1 MACVPELLLATLEE
15 LVDKE
20 LRTFQWFLYSNV
32 LEAFP
37 HIPKSRIDGVDRPGT
52 VDLLVQTYGYEGA
65 VAVTVDILNKMKLK
79 LWAETL
85 KSKYDEVPSTQVGK
99 EIDHH
104 TIREKLKSTLR
115 EKYQNIYEGNADEGD
130 TIYLKK
136 IYTELHVIKGAWGGF
151 SEEHEV
157 RQQRS
162 KHVTTEEISIK
173 ASDIFKPCPNQEKHI
188 RTVLTLGIPG
198 MGKTVCA
205 QKYTLSWAE
214 GEENK
219 DITFLFPFPFRELNP
234 NIGEKDCSLMQLLH
248 QFFPEMKPLEILGTE
263 CKVVFIFDGL
273 DETLLPL
280 NFKHNK
286 VLRDET
292 EPASLDVLIT
302 NLITGDLLGNA
313 LIWIT
318 SRPVAASRIP
328 RKYIHQWTEV
338 KGFVNEQREEYFKRH
353 LCDDNLAIRIIN
365 HVKSSRSLY
374 IMCQIPVFCWI
385 TVRVMKKMLR
395 DNVTGAMP
403 NTLTEMY
410 AYLLLCQTDR
420 MVEGHN
426 PMESGNVVLKL
437 AKLAFHQL
445 EKGNL
450 IFYEA
455 DLKECGMDVKEATI
469 YSGVCTEVFMME
481 GRRRREVFSFVH
493 LTIQEFL
500 AAVYA
505 HHSYTQRKENVL
517 LGYLK
522 RISTRFLP
530 KSMFSFHK
538 TAIEKALESQD
549 GHWDVFL
556 RFLLGLSLKSNQE
569 LLGRLLHL
577 ETDGAEKKGEED
589 LLKTIRFIKEKIKE
603 EPEAKLNLFHCLS
616 ELKEES
622 LVLEIQNLVS
632 SGRLAN
638 KNLSPVQWS
647 ALTFELMTSEAT
659 EEEFDLKK
667 YIRSEQGVVKLL
679 TVITSATRALLNR
692 CNLTEN
698 CCEVLASALSST
710 SSHLTEL
717 DLSDNNLKD
726 SGVKLLS
733 VGLWSPYCKLKS
745 LRLQKC
751 KLEGHC
757 CEALAGALSSE
768 CTQLRELDLSANDF
782 QEAGVKALC
791 VGLCSQ
797 LCKLETLRLNH
808 CKLKE
813 TCCADLASVLSSG
826 SSHIKNLELSNN
838 NLKDSGVS
846 LLAAGLSSTHCRLE
860 MLRLSCCG
868 LTQKCCDQIGAAL
881 SSDSAHLRELD
892 LSGNNLQGPG
902 IQLLSMRLRHPNCE
916 LKTLRLNECNLR
928 KCCADL
934 ASVLSSDTSLKEL
947 ELSGNDLQDSEV
959 KQLSVGLASPDC
971 TLETLRLSFCGVT
984 EKGCTYLASALNS
997 NPSHLRQLD
1006 LSYNYLQDS
1015 GVKLISVHRD
1025 NPLCKLEE
1033 LSTDHNAECYLK
1045 STLKKY
1051 ACTLTLDTNTAAKSL
1066 FLYDGGK
1073 QVTWIREQQQYP
1085 DHPERFESVS
1095 QVLCHQSLTQRHYW
1109 EVEWRGQW
1117 VDIAVTMRGIRRRAG
1132 YNLCGFGYTDQSWS
1146 LYCSEDHYS
1155 AQHDHQS
1162 VEIPVPLSRSRR
1174 VGVYLDWPGGT
1185 LSFYSISSG
1194 TLSHLQTFNSTFTQP
1209 LFAGFGMEKDDCSV
1223 TICTVEGVQEL
1234 ISRSD
1239 SAERIEEF

>member
-15 LVDKE
+15 LVDKD
-20 LRTFQWFLYSNV
+20 LRTLQWFLYNNV
-32 LEAFP
+32 LEGLP
-37 HIPKSRIDGVDRPGT
+37 HIPKSRVEGSDRPGT
-52 VDLLVQTYGYEGA
+52 VDLLVQTYGYDGA
-65 VAVTVDILNKMKLK
+65 ITVTVDILTRMKLK

-85 KSKYDEVPSTQVGK
+85 ISNYDEGNTFKKS
-99 EIDHH
+99 EIDRRA
-104 TIREKLKSTLR
+104 IRERLKSTLR
-115 EKYQNIYEGNADEGD
+115 EKHQNFYEGNADEGD
-130 TIYLKK
+130 IIYLKK
-136 IYTELHVIKGAWGGF
+136 IYTRLHLIEGAWGSF

-162 KHVTTEEISIK
+162 GHVTTKETSIE
-173 ASDIFKPCPNQEKHI
+173 ASDIFKPRPNQEKHI
-188 RTVLTLGIPG
+188 RTVLTQGIPG

-214 GEENK
+214 GEENQ

-234 NIGEKDCSLMQLLH
+234 NIGEKDCSLIQLLH
-248 QFFPEMKPLEILGTE
+248 QFFPEMKPLETLGTE
-263 CKVVFIFDGL
+263 CKVLFIFDGL

-286 VLRDET
+286 VVRDET

-318 SRPVAASRIP
+318 SRPAAASRIP

-338 KGFVNEQREEYFKRH
+338 RGFVNEQREEYFKRR
-353 LCDDNLAIRIIN
+353 LCDDNLATKIIN

-395 DNVTGAMP
+395 DNMTGAMP

-410 AYLLLCQTDR
+410 AHLLLCQMDR
-420 MVEGHN
+420 MIEGHY
-426 PMESGNVVLKL
+426 PMKSSNVVLKL
-437 AKLAFHQL
+437 AELAFRQL

-469 YSGVCTEVFMME
+469 YSGVCTEVFIME

-500 AAVYA
+500 AAVHV
-505 HHSYTQRKENVL
+505 HHSYTQKKENVL

-522 RISTRFLP
+522 RVSTRLLP

-538 TAIEKALESQD
+538 TAIEKALENRD
-549 GHWDVFL
+549 GRWDLFL
-556 RFLLGLSLKSNQE
+556 RFLLGLSLKSNQD
-569 LLGRLLHL
+569 LLARLLHL
-577 ETDGAEKKGEED
+577 ETDGEERRD
-589 LLKTIRFIKEKIKE
+589 EDVLKTINFIKEKIKE

-622 LVLEIQNLVS
+622 LVQEIEKLVS
-632 SGRLAN
+632 SGRLVA

-659 EEEFDLKK
+659 NEFDLKK
-667 YIRSEQGVVKLL
+667 YIRSDQGVVKLL

-692 CNLTEN
+692 CNLTDN
-698 CCEVLASALSST
+698 CCKDLASALSST
-710 SSHLTEL
+710 SCHLTEL
-717 DLSDNNLKD
+717 DVSDNNLRD

-733 VGLWSPYCKLKS
+733 VGLGSPYCKLKS

-751 KLEGHC
+751 KLEGDC

-768 CTQLRELDLSANDF
+768 STQLKELDLSANDF
-782 QEAGVKALC
+782 QEAGVKDLC
-791 VGLCSQ
+791 VGLHSQ
-797 LCKLETLRLNH
+797 SCKLETLRLNQ

-813 TCCADLASVLSSG
+813 TCCADLASVLCSG
-826 SSHIKNLELSNN
+826 SSHIKHLDLSNN
-838 NLKDSGVS
+838 NLKDSGVFV
-846 LLAAGLSSTHCRLE
+846 LAAGLKSSHCGLE
-860 MLRLSCCG
+860 TLRLCRCG
-868 LTQKCCDQIGAAL
+868 LTHTCCEQIGAAL
-881 SSDSAHLRELD
+881 SSDSTHLRELD

-902 IQLLSMRLRHPNCE
+902 IHLLSAQLSSPHCE
-916 LKTLRLNECNLR
+916 LKTLRLNECSLQ
-928 KCCADL
+928 KCSADL
-934 ASVLSSDTSLKEL
+934 AAVLSSDTSQLKEL

-959 KQLSVGLASPDC
+959 KELSAGLASLDC
-971 TLETLRLSFCGVT
+971 KLETLRLSFCGVT
-984 EKGCTYLASALNS
+984 KEGCTYLASALNS
-997 NPSHLRQLD
+997 NPSHLRVLD

-1015 GVKLISVHRD
+1015 GVKVISAHQD
-1025 NPLCKLEE
+1025 NPLCKLEKF
-1033 LSTDHNAECYLK
+1033 SVDHNAECYLK
-1045 STLKKY
+1045 STLKNY
-1051 ACTLTLDTNTAAKSL
+1051 ACMLTLDTNTATRSL

-1073 QVTWIREQQQYP
+1073 QVTWVRQPQQYP

-1095 QVLCHQSLTQRHYW
+1095 QVLCHQGLNQRHYW
-1109 EVEWRGQW
+1109 EVEWRGRW
-1117 VDIAVTMRGIRRRAG
+1117 VDIAVAMRGIRRRASSH
-1132 YNLCGFGYTDQSWS
+1132 LCGFGYTDQSWS
-1146 LYCSEDHYS
+1146 LYCSEDHYI
-1155 AQHDHQS
+1155 AQHDHQC
-1162 VEIPVPLSRSRR
+1162 VEIPAHLSHSRR

-1185 LSFYSISSG
+1185 LSFYRISSG
-1194 TLSHLQTFNSTFTQP
+1194 TLSHLYTFNSTFTEP
-1209 LFAGFGMEKDDCSV
+1209 LFAGFGMEEDDCSV
-1223 TICTVEGVQEL
+1223 TICN
-1234 ISRSD
+1234 D
-1239 SAERIEEF
+1239 